1 MRAVAILLFLLGAV
15 ISLAS
20 AQRDN
25 GYTDVVQWDEN
36 SLFINGERVYI
47 YSGEFHYARLPVPE
61 LWRDVIQN
69 VYFFWSYHSPSKGV
83 FDFESPGKDIQKLF
97 DMAKEE
103 GVYIIARPGPYCNAE
118 TSAGGYGLYLT
129 DGSGGD
135 IRTNDETYHAQ
146 WLAWVD
152 AVMPIIARNQI
163 TEGGPVILVQVE
175 NELTE
180 SRHVADDPLVLYME
194 QLKQAFR
201 DHGIVVPFTSNEKGM
216 RGQSWSVDYQD
227 VGGAVDIYGL
237 DSYAGGLSCSNIDT
251 GFTVLRTYYQ
261 WFQNYSFTQPEY
273 TPEFKAGWFQPW
285 GGYFFDECVSEH
297 DTAYP
302 DVFYKNNIAQRMT
315 LQNMY
320 MTYGGTNWGHL
331 AAPVVYTS
339 YDYGAPLRETREVW
353 DKFKHIKLISLFT
366 RVSDGLLNTRME
378 SNGTGNAVNDTAIF
392 TWVLR
397 NPETEAR
404 FYFTQH
410 DNSRSRANTAFSLDV
425 ATSAGAIT
433 IPSLDLQGRQ
443 SRIVVTDY
451 PVGDY
456 TLLYSSAE
464 VLTYG
469 LFDVPVL
476 VFYLNEGQV
485 GELAFKGSDL
495 QTANFTTHGATTD
508 FAASA
513 AGNGTSAAFK
523 YTQTKGA
530 TVVKFA
536 RGPVLYLLERW
547 AAYTFFAPATTSDPH
562 VAPDEQVFVL
572 GPYLVRSASISG
584 STVSLSGDHLNATSI
599 DVYAGGSDAAS
610 AVDTISWNGV
620 ALATTRSAYGSLQAS
635 LPGIVDRAVPL
646 PALAG
651 WKVADGLPEAAA
663 AYDDSRWAVAN
674 KTTTLSPVA
683 PATLPVLYGSD
694 YGFYAGA
701 LIYRGH
707 FDNDDGGVTGAN
719 VTVQG
724 GAAAGW
730 SAWLNGALVG
740 GHPGNASLVSTSA
753 VLDFAGAGGNATSS
767 LAAEGNVLTVV
778 TDYTGHDQDSQGP
791 YGPLNPR
798 GIIAASLLGDGT
810 ATNATAPSFKQW
822 KLQGNA
828 GGGAGYVDPVRGP
841 LNEGGLHGERL
852 GWHLPG
858 FDASAWDD
866 GDPREGFGGAGIRWY
881 TTEFELDVDED
892 LDAPIG
898 LELGM
903 PEGTVARV
911 QVFVN
916 GYQYGKYLPHIGPQ
930 TKFPFP
936 PGVLNNRGSNTLSLS
951 VWAQSEDG
959 AAFDKVE
966 LVLYGKYQ
974 SDFGFSRDWSDLQP
988 GWSEDRL
995 QYA

>member
-1 MRAVAILLFLLGAV
+1 MRAVAILLLLLGAA
-15 ISLAS
+15 ISLAGG
-20 AQRDN
+20 QRDN
-25 GYTDVVQWDEN
+25 GYTSVVQWDES
-36 SLFINGERVYI
+36 SLFVNGSRVYI
-47 YSGEFHYARLPVPE
+47 YSGEFHYARLPVPA
-61 LWRDVIQN
+61 LWRDVIQKFKAN
-69 VYFFWSYHSPSKGV
+69 GLNTLSVYFFWSYHSPAPGV
-83 FDFESPGKDIQKLF
+83 YDFESPGKDIQKLF
-97 DMAKEE
+97 DIAREE

-135 IRTNDETYHAQ
+135 VRTDDETYRRQ
-146 WLAWVD
+146 WRPWVD
-152 AVMPIIARNQI
+152 ALVPIIARNQV
-163 TEGGPVILVQVE
+163 TAGGPVILVQVE

-194 QLKQAFR
+194 QVKAAFR
-201 DHGIVVPFTSNEKGM
+201 ANGIVVPFTSNEKGM

-237 DSYAGGLSCSNIDT
+237 DSYAGGLSCDNIDT
-251 GFTVLRTYYQ
+251 GFTLLRTYYQ

-285 GGYFFDECVSEH
+285 GGAFFDDCVSEH

-320 MTYGGTNWGHL
+320 MAYGGTNWGHL

-353 DKFKHIKLISLFT
+353 DKFKHVKLIALFT
-366 RVSDGLLNTRME
+366 RVSSGLLNTVME
-378 SNGTGNAVNDTAIF
+378 SNGTGNAVNDSAVF

-397 NPETEAR
+397 NPETAAG

-410 DNSRSRANTAFSLDV
+410 DNSRSRANTPFSLDL
-425 ATSAGAIT
+425 ATSEGAVA
-433 IPSLDLQGRQ
+433 IPSLDLRGRQ

-451 PVGDY
+451 PVGEDH

-469 LFDVPVL
+469 LFDVPVV

-485 GELAFKGSDL
+485 GELAFKGADL
-495 QTANFTTHGATTD
+495 KNATFTTYGAESD
-508 FAASA
+508 FAATA
-513 AGNGTSAAFK
+513 TGNGTSAAFK
-523 YTQTKGA
+523 YTQAKGA

-536 RGPVLYLLERW
+536 QGPVLYLLERW
-547 AAYTFFAPATTSDPH
+547 AAYTFFAPATTSNPH
-562 VAPDEQVFVL
+562 IAPDEQIFVL
-572 GPYLVRSASISG
+572 GPYLVRSASVSG
-584 STVSLSGDHLNATSI
+584 GTVSISGDHLNATSI
-599 DVYAGGSDAAS
+599 DVYVGDPS
-610 AVDTISWNGV
+610 VDTINWNGA
-620 ALATTRSAYGSLQAS
+620 ALSTTRSAYGSLQAE
-635 LPGIVDRAVPL
+635 LPGIVDRDVAL
-646 PALAG
+646 PALTG
-651 WKVADGLPEAAA
+651 WKVADALPEADPS
-663 AYDDSRWAVAN
+663 YDDSRWTVAN
-674 KTTTLSPVA
+674 KTTTLSPLA

-694 YGFYAGA
+694 YGFYTGVFVYRGYFDGADAAGA
-701 LIYRGH
+701 NI
-707 FDNDDGGVTGAN
+707 
-719 VTVQG
+719 TVQG
-724 GAAAGW
+724 GVAAGW

-753 VLDFAGAGGNATSS
+753 VLDFSKAKVVQ
-767 LAAEGNVLTVV
+767 EGNVLTVV

-798 GIIAASLLGDGT
+798 GIIAASLL
-810 ATNATAPSFKQW
+810 AASNATGNSTAASFKQW
-822 KLQGNA
+822 KIQGNA

-858 FDASAWDD
+858 FDASAWDE
-866 GDPREGFGGAGIRWY
+866 GDPLEGFAGAGIRWY

-898 LELGM
+898 LEVGI
-903 PEGTVARV
+903 PDGTVARV
-911 QVFVN
+911 QIFIN

-930 TKFPFP
+930 TRFPFP
-936 PGVLNNRGSNTLSLS
+936 PGVLNNKGSNTLSLS
-951 VWAQSEDG
+951 VWAQSEEG
-959 AAFDKVE
+959 VAFDKVE

>member
-1 MRAVAILLFLLGAV
+1 MRALTALLLLLGAV
-15 ISLAS
+15 TSLVC

-25 GYTDVVQWDEN
+25 GYSDVVQWDEN

-61 LWRDVIQN
+61 LWRDIIQKYKAN
-69 VYFFWSYHSPSKGV
+69 GLNTLSIYFFWSYHSPSKGV

-97 DMAKEE
+97 DIAKEE

-135 IRTNDETYHAQ
+135 VRTNDETYHEQ
-146 WLAWVD
+146 WLPWIN
-152 AVMPIIARNQI
+152 AVLPIIARNQI

-175 NELTE
+175 NELTQ
-180 SRHVADDPLVLYME
+180 SRHVATDPLVLYME
-194 QLKQAFR
+194 QLKKAFR
-201 DHGIVVPFTSNEKGM
+201 DNGIVVPFTSNEKGM
-216 RGQSWSVDYQD
+216 RGQSWSTDYQN

-251 GFTVLRTYYQ
+251 GFTIVRTYYQ
-261 WFQNYSFTQPEY
+261 WFQNYSYTQPEF
-273 TPEFKAGWFQPW
+273 TPEFKGGWFQPW
-285 GGYFFDECVSEH
+285 GGYFFDDCISEH

-302 DVFYKNNIAQRMT
+302 DVFYKNNIAQRLT

-339 YDYGAPLRETREVW
+339 YDYGAPLRETREIW

-366 RVSDGLLNTRME
+366 RVSEGLLNTDME
-378 SNGTGNAVNDTAIF
+378 SNGTGNAVNTSSIF

-397 NPETEAR
+397 NPETSAG
-404 FYFTQH
+404 FYVTQH
-410 DNSRSRANTAFSLDV
+410 DNSRSRENTPFSLNL
-425 ATSAGAIT
+425 ATSEGAVT
-433 IPSLDLQGRQ
+433 VPSLDLRGRQ

-469 LFDVPVL
+469 VFDVPVI
-476 VFYLNEGQV
+476 VFYLNRGQV
-485 GELAFKGSDL
+485 GELAFKGGL
-495 QTANFTTHGATTD
+495 KNTNFTTYGAETD
-508 FAASA
+508 FTATA
-513 AGNGTSAAFK
+513 AGNDTSAAFK
-523 YTQTKGA
+523 YTQSEGA

-536 RGPVLYLLERW
+536 NGPVLYLLERW
-547 AAYTFFAPATTSDPH
+547 AAYTFFAPAMTSNPH
-562 VAPDEQVFVL
+562 IAADEQIFVL
-572 GPYLVRSASISG
+572 GPYLVRSASVTG
-584 STVSLSGDHLNATSI
+584 STVSISGDHLNDTSI
-599 DVYAGGSDAAS
+599 DVYVGDPSVTS
-610 AVDTISWNGV
+610 ISWNGA

-635 LPGIVDRAVPL
+635 LPGILDRVVAL
-646 PALAG
+646 PALTG
-651 WKVADGLPEAAA
+651 WRVADALPEADP
-663 AYDDSRWAVAN
+663 AYDDSRWTVAN
-674 KTTTLSPVA
+674 KTTTLSPLA
-683 PATLPVLYGSD
+683 PLTLPVLYGAD
-694 YGFYAGA
+694 YGFYAGV
-701 LIYRGH
+701 LLYRGH
-707 FDNDDGGVTGAN
+707 FAGAGATGAN

-724 GAAAGW
+724 GVAAGW
-730 SAWLNGALVG
+730 SAWLNGKLVG
-740 GHPGNASLVSTSA
+740 GHPGNASLLQTSV
-753 VLDFAGAGGNATSS
+753 VLDFAGAE
-767 LAAEGNVLTVV
+767 LREEGNVLTVV

-798 GIIAASLLGDGT
+798 GILGAKLIGT
-810 ATNATAPSFKQW
+810 SNATNSSAPVFEQW
-822 KLQGNA
+822 KIQGNA
-828 GGGAGYVDPVRGP
+828 GGGAGYIDPVRGP
-841 LNEGGLHGERL
+841 MNEGGLHGERL

-858 FDASAWDD
+858 FDTAQWEE
-866 GDPREGFGGAGIRWY
+866 GDPLEGFKGAGIKWY
-881 TTEFELDVDED
+881 RTEFDLDVDED

-898 LELGM
+898 LEVSI
-903 PEGTVARV
+903 PDGTVARV
-911 QVFVN
+911 QIFIN

-936 PGVLNNRGSNTLSLS
+936 PGVLNNRGTNSLSLS
-951 VWAQSEDG
+951 VWAQTEEG
-959 AAFDKVE
+959 VAFDKVD

-974 SDFGFSRDWSDLQP
+974 SDFGFSRDWSALQP
-988 GWSEDRL
+988 GWSEERL

>member
-1 MRAVAILLFLLGAV
+1 MRAAAILLFLLGAV

-20 AQRDN
+20 GQRDN

-97 DMAKEE
+97 DIAKEE

-118 TSAGGYGLYLT
+118 TSAGGYGLYIT

-135 IRTNDETYHAQ
+135 LRTNDETYYEQ
-146 WLAWVD
+146 WLPWVN
-152 AVMPIIARNQI
+152 AIMPIIARNQI

-175 NELTE
+175 NELTQ

-194 QLKQAFR
+194 QIKKAFR
-201 DHGIVVPFTSNEKGM
+201 ENGIVVPFTSNEKGM
-216 RGQSWSVDYQD
+216 RGQSWSVDYQN

-251 GFTVLRTYYQ
+251 GFNLVRTYYQ
-261 WFQNYSFTQPEY
+261 WFQNYSYTQPEF
-273 TPEFKAGWFQPW
+273 TPEFKGGWFQPW

-366 RVSDGLLNTRME
+366 RVSEGLLNTDME
-378 SNGTGNAVNDTAIF
+378 SNGTGNAVNSTAIF

-397 NPETEAR
+397 NPETEAG

-410 DNSRSRANTAFSLDV
+410 DNSRSRENTPFSLDV
-425 ATSAGAIT
+425 TTSEGEIT
-433 IPSLDLQGRQ
+433 IPSLDLRGRQ

-476 VFYLNEGQV
+476 VFYLSEGQV
-485 GELAFKGSDL
+485 GELAFKGGL
-495 QTANFTTHGATTD
+495 KNTNFTTYGAETD
-508 FAASA
+508 FTATAT
-513 AGNGTSAAFK
+513 GNGTSAAFK

-536 RGPVLYLLERW
+536 QGPVLYLLERW
-547 AAYTFFAPATTSDPH
+547 SAYTFFAPATTSNPH
-562 VAPDEQVFVL
+562 IAADEQLFVL
-572 GPYLVRSASISG
+572 GPYLVRSASVSG
-584 STVSLSGDHLNATSI
+584 STVSISGDHLNETSI
-599 DVYAGGSDAAS
+599 DVYVGDPS
-610 AVDTISWNGV
+610 VDTISWNG
-620 ALATTRSAYGSLQAS
+620 AELSTTRSAYGSLQAE
-635 LPGIVDRAVPL
+635 LPGIIDRDVTL
-646 PALAG
+646 PALSG
-651 WKVADGLPEAAA
+651 WKVADALPEANPS
-663 AYDDSRWAVAN
+663 YDDSRWTVAN
-674 KTTTLSPVA
+674 KTTTLSPLA

-694 YGFYAGA
+694 YGFYTGIF
-701 LIYRGH
+701 IYRGY
-707 FDNDDGGVTGAN
+707 FDGTGATGAN
-719 VTVQG
+719 ITVQG
-724 GAAAGW
+724 GVAAGW

-740 GHPGNASLVSTSA
+740 GHPGNASLISTSA
-753 VLDFAGAGGNATSS
+753 VLDFSGAD
-767 LAAEGNVLTVV
+767 LADKDNVLTVV
-778 TDYTGHDQDSQGP
+778 TDYSGHDQDSQGP

-798 GIIAASLLGDGT
+798 GIIAASLLS
-810 ATNATAPSFKQW
+810 ASNATGNAATFKQW
-822 KLQGNA
+822 KIQGNA

-858 FDASAWDD
+858 FDVSTWDE
-866 GDPREGFGGAGIRWY
+866 GDPLEGFTGSGIRWY
-881 TTEFELDVDED
+881 TTKFDLDVDED

-898 LELGM
+898 LEVSI
-903 PEGTVARV
+903 PDGTVARV
-911 QVFVN
+911 QIFVN

-930 TKFPFP
+930 TRFPFP
-936 PGVLNNRGSNTLSLS
+936 PGVLNNKGSNTLSLS
-951 VWAQSEDG
+951 VWAQSEEG
-959 AAFDKVE
+959 AAFDKLD

-974 SDFGFSRDWSDLQP
+974 TNFGFSRDWSDLQP